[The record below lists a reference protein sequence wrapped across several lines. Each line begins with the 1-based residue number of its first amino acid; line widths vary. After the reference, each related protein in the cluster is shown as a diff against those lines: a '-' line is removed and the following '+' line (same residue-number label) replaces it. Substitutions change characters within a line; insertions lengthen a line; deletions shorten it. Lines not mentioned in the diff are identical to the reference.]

1 MQKIVECPACG
12 NKGIT
17 VDLPKGTAFVATGK
31 PLNKFDCSVICKVCK
46 RKIKYTVE
54 KE

>member
-1 MQKIVECPACG
+1 MLKIVECPACG

-17 VDLPKGTAFVATGK
+17 IEVPKNKKFIATGK
-31 PLNKFDCSVICKVCK
+31 PLNEFNCSVICKVCK

-54 KE
+54 EE